1 MSSDEDVA
9 ICMWYTLKNLEANNN
24 KKKKLWIHLLN
35 KKRIT
40 HNVILSLIC
49 ELCSDES
56 KFKNYTRISTITFDF
71 ILKEIEG
78 EIRKEDTHFRKSIS
92 PEERLLVTLR

>member
-9 ICMWYTLKNLEANNN
+9 ICMWYTLQNLEQNH
-24 KKKKLWIHLLN
+24 KKKKLWIHPLN

-40 HNVILSLIC
+40 HNVILTLLC
-49 ELCSDES
+49 ELRSDES
-56 KFKNYTRISTITFDF
+56 KFKNYTRVSSVTFDF
-71 ILKEIEG
+71 ILQEIGE